1 MFQTAPGV
9 TIPFP
14 EKIQEQ
20 FQVYEGQSI
29 QADISFEKLKLLTY
43 RILSKSSGTLVFCI
57 AIAAFYSRRTATWV

>member
-29 QADISFEKLKLLTY
+29 QANISFEKLKFLLDVY
-43 RILSKSSGTLVFCI
+43 KRQGL
-57 AIAAFYSRRTATWV
+57 

>member
-14 EKIQEQ
+14 ERIQEQ

-29 QADISFEKLKLLTY
+29 QANISFEKLKPLITEFYQSIPEPLFFVLQ
-43 RILSKSSGTLVFCI
+43 IPLSI
-57 AIAAFYSRRTATWV
+57 QEER

>member
-20 FQVYEGQSI
+20 FQVYEGQLI
-29 QADISFEKLKLLTY
+29 RANISFEKLRPILTEF
-43 RILSKSSGTLVFCI
+43 LPKP
-57 AIAAFYSRRTATWV
+57 A

>member
-20 FQVYEGQSI
+20 FQVYEGRSI
-29 QADISFEKLKLLTY
+29 RANIKEKIKIYTY
-43 RILSKSSGTLVFCI
+43 RFLS
-57 AIAAFYSRRTATWV
+57 

>member
-20 FQVYEGQSI
+20 FQVYEGQLI
-29 QADISFEKLKLLTY
+29 RANISFENCGPYLLNFTKAC
-43 RILSKSSGTLVFCI
+43 LSLVFC
-57 AIAAFYSRRTATWV
+57 AANAPLYTRRTATWV